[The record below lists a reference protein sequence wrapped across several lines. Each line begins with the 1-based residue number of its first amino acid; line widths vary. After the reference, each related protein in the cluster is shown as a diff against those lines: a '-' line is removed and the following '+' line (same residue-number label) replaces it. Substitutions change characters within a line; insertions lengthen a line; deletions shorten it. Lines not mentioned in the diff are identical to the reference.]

1 MYHIRTTKTASE
13 ATAVQIVKYVDRK
26 TIIVNHLGSA
36 HTTEDIQSLK
46 NIAADWIEKETKQSS
61 LFPSISI
68 KNSLITLDRL
78 EYIGVRFTFIYEVLH
93 KILDRFKFFSFNNQ
107 LLNDLVIIR
116 LIEPA
121 SKLRSLELMQEY
133 FGISHRR
140 QSFYEAL
147 PRLVKLK
154 NRVEK
159 LVTKI
164 AIEEFGFNFSLV
176 FYDVTTLYFE
186 SFEADELRKNGF
198 SKDNKLNQPQIVIGL
213 MVNGL
218 GFPVAYEIFEG
229 NKFEGHTMIP
239 VIHEFQKKHD
249 VKTLTVVVDSAM
261 LSLDNIEALKQ
272 NNLSYIVGARI
283 ANLSISKIKEIS
295 LFLNQKDCASI
306 RTQTKHGTLIGDF
319 SAKRYRKDKNEMEK
333 QIKKAEAYLK
343 KPSDIKRTKFL
354 KNLYKGKYALNT
366 ELKEKTEMLLGIKGY
381 YTNLNSE
388 VANQT
393 IIDRYHQ
400 LWHVE
405 QAFRIAKNDLQTR
418 PIFHFKQDAI
428 KTHILICF
436 MALAVSK
443 YIEIKTGLSIRAAI
457 TSLKR
462 ITDAR
467 MRNTLTNEEHVLRI
481 KLTENIIT
489 VLQKLNLQY

>member
-26 TIIVNHLGSA
+26 IIIVNHLGSA

-46 NIAADWIEKETKQSS
+46 NIATDWIEKETKQSS

-68 KNSLITLDRL
+68 KNSLITLDKL

-93 KILDRFKFFSFNNQ
+93 KMLDRFKFFSFNNQ

-154 NRVEK
+154 DRVEK

-198 SKDNKLNQPQIVIGL
+198 SKDNKSNQPQIIIGL

-218 GFPVAYEIFEG
+218 GFPMAYEIFEG

-239 VIHEFQKKHD
+239 VIHEF
-249 VKTLTVVVDSAM
+249 
-261 LSLDNIEALKQ
+261 
-272 NNLSYIVGARI
+272 
-283 ANLSISKIKEIS
+283 
-295 LFLNQKDCASI
+295 
-306 RTQTKHGTLIGDF
+306 
-319 SAKRYRKDKNEMEK
+319 
-333 QIKKAEAYLK
+333 
-343 KPSDIKRTKFL
+343 
-354 KNLYKGKYALNT
+354 
-366 ELKEKTEMLLGIKGY
+366 
-381 YTNLNSE
+381 
-388 VANQT
+388 
-393 IIDRYHQ
+393 
-400 LWHVE
+400 
-405 QAFRIAKNDLQTR
+405 
-418 PIFHFKQDAI
+418 
-428 KTHILICF
+428 
-436 MALAVSK
+436 
-443 YIEIKTGLSIRAAI
+443 
-457 TSLKR
+457 
-462 ITDAR
+462 
-467 MRNTLTNEEHVLRI
+467 
-481 KLTENIIT
+481 
-489 VLQKLNLQY
+489 